1 MRFDAKRRAEG
12 AARRAAIL
20 VERQQDSERR
30 VAEEENMLAET
41 ARLRNLRA
49 LRRLSEC
56 IGHDDLICVRPF
68 LRHCPSRGCAV

>member
-49 LRRLSEC
+49 LR
-56 IGHDDLICVRPF
+56 G
-68 LRHCPSRGCAV
+68 